1 LAVETGKKPVQYSTP
16 SPFLVVKKWLTLIPM
31 ESLINRKTSLI
42 ATGLAVLALSA
53 SPATA
58 AFIEMAG
65 VGTSTET
72 SVTSPDGAIYAL
84 GDTQGT
90 GTGVFPAFLRIE
102 RDTKSDSIPNFEDG
116 FNTDGDLLND
126 EKPGHT
132 FSVLFANLG
141 IYTDP
146 NTNLTYYEFRLDW
159 NEPNDGTNT
168 DLKLLEFMI
177 YSSTVGDQENA
188 DPQNGLLNTLL
199 YSMQND
205 FVASFDG
212 FHVYDTNAGQGQDD
226 FQILIPTSLISP
238 PAGQNYLT
246 VYAKFGA
253 AENTPGSAEP
263 AFEEF
268 SYRACPEGSTT
279 CTPPPP
285 PPQGEVPEPST
296 YALMGAGLLAL
307 GVLRNRRRK

>member
-1 LAVETGKKPVQYSTP
+1 
-16 SPFLVVKKWLTLIPM
+16 M

-72 SVTSPDGAIYAL
+72 SVTSPGGAIYAL

-90 GTGVFPAFLRIE
+90 GTGVFPAFLRME
-102 RDTKSDSIPNFEDG
+102 TDPKSDSVAGFEDG

-126 EKPGHT
+126 EKSGHT

-141 IYTDP
+141 IFTDP
-146 NTNLTYYEFRLDW
+146 NTNITYYEFRLDW
-159 NEPNDGTNT
+159 NEPDNT
-168 DLKLLEFMI
+168 VDQDLKLLEFQI
-177 YSSTVGDQENA
+177 YSSLTGDQENA

-199 YSMQND
+199 YSMQTD
-205 FVASFDG
+205 FDSAAPPDFDG
-212 FHVYDTNAGQGQDD
+212 FHVFDTNAGQGQDD

-246 VYAKFGA
+246 VYAKFGS
-253 AENTPGSAEP
+253 AEGTPGSAEP